1 MLVVGLLFVTTT
13 LLALLVRGVWLAS
26 SEPLFEYL
34 PEYGGPVRWFSI
46 LSFVTASEI
55 IFFCLFLIQFW
66 SSYFYLLQLSA

>member
-1 MLVVGLLFVTTT
+1 MVVVGLLLVTTT

-26 SEPLFEYL
+26 SELLYEYL

-55 IFFCLFLIQFW
+55 NFCLFLIQIW

>member
-1 MLVVGLLFVTTT
+1 MVVVGLLFVTTT

-26 SEPLFEYL
+26 SEPLCEYL

-55 IFFCLFLIQFW
+55 IFFV
-66 SSYFYLLQLSA
+66 YF